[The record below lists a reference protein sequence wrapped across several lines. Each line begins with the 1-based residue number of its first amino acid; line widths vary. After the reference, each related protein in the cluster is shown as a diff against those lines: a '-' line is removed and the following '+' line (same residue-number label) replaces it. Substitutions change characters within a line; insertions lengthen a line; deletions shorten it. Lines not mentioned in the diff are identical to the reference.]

1 MHHQPGCPVLIQQKA
16 TRKTDKVRPD
26 ELDVTVLTDQGLKDE
41 LLKHGVDA
49 GPIVGECSHQCKQKD
64 HMRSKVE
71 VTSTLGTQM
80 YYMSAL
86 QTQGCDV
93 LVQHS
98 QHFRP
103 MCKFHHLT
111 AYCVGA
117 TSDYS

>member
-1 MHHQPGCPVLIQQKA
+1 M
-16 TRKTDKVRPD
+16 
-26 ELDVTVLTDQGLKDE
+26 TVLTDQGLKDE

-93 LVQHS
+93 LV
-98 QHFRP
+98 
-103 MCKFHHLT
+103 
-111 AYCVGA
+111 
-117 TSDYS
+117 